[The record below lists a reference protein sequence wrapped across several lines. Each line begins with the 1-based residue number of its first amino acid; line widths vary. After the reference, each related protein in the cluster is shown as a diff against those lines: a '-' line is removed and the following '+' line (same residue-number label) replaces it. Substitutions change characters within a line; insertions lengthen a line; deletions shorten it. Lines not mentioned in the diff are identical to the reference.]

1 MSSGASVGSIY
12 GSMILDTSQYE
23 KALREIAGLS
33 TNKGK
38 TIEKSFTDVDKRI
51 KGIEDSLR
59 NTKKPADSLAQA
71 LVGIGAVFSAG
82 AIVGGLKSMVTEAGK
97 FQQIETSFRVMIGS
111 AGDYK
116 EVLNDLNQLSI
127 KTHYTP
133 EQIFKSGKALLAF
146 NVEAKDLNKTV
157 TMLGNIAA
165 GTGKD
170 LTELSVIYGQIKSSG
185 RLMGQDL
192 LQLINAGFNPLAE
205 ISKETGRSMKDLK
218 KDMEDGNISFEMVEQ
233 TFKNATSEGGKF
245 FGMME
250 EQSKTL
256 PGKLSTLEGNVAEL
270 QKAFGL
276 DGLAG
281 PVGVSVDAFNNLI
294 TAMIGF
300 REKNPA
306 VFKGIAMM
314 TTAAAA
320 FVAILIGG
328 AGIKMAIMT
337 LLPMLEKLGLAATS
351 AGGKISLAFGP
362 AGVAFLAVVALIG
375 IMTTLQAKMDEF
387 NANESKS
394 AASNLAKDLKSV
406 KQSDVNHI
414 LNMLDNASK
423 YANKTGSEQHQINQ
437 GLRTMAGLYPDI
449 VILQGAS
456 AENAAEFAKR
466 IREANKE
473 VKDLAKNTPTSF
485 SGLGGTAKTKG
496 EIVGISG
503 SVIELQKEITRLK
516 DKQSQMTVA
525 GSDAYRELGTQIT
538 LAEGKLKKLT
548 QQTNVDT
555 GMFEG
560 LKQSAA
566 KAFPE
571 FESFL
576 TTGLGGAMQGAL
588 AFISKGVEV
597 AIATLENKAALAR
610 AKLQTKTQQL
620 DFWSGFA
627 TRAIDQ
633 QTKEFTDNLN
643 KEVEALE
650 KQKEDLIRIEQEY
663 QLKRKAMQD
672 DEIEAIRKRIEAE
685 YQLEAARLQQ
695 KYQDDLLRRDEETFS
710 QTAEAQN
717 KERLEEDHLLTLEDL
732 RVRYNEL
739 TESEILALNDRMS
752 AEDEAHKQG
761 QVSKEETLANRL
773 AEIEAQKEAK
783 QKEADEAKKK
793 IARDNARIQWVL
805 GMNAFQ
811 IEKQANIAKAKVAG
825 AMMVMQITAAAM
837 SMLPWTLPLLGYIP
851 AAISAAG
858 MGIAAASQAQYPP
871 PPAEAFA
878 KGGIVTGGISGRD
891 SVPAMLMP
899 GELVA
904 PAKNFDEVVNAV
916 SSQREGSNG
925 MNFNPVFNIYEQTNA
940 QDLARETMTILYR
953 ETRNAQAA
961 FL

>member
-127 KTHYTP
+127 KTPFTP
-133 EQIFKSGKALLAF
+133 EQVFKSGKALLAF

-157 TMLGNIAA
+157 TMLGDIAA

-245 FGMME
+245 FGMMD

-281 PVGVSVDAFNNLI
+281 PVGASVDAFNNLI

-375 IMTTLQAKMDEF
+375 IMTTLQAKMDEMKAETQKSIASDWLKDVSKVDKDHLPNILIQLKQAAKF
-387 NANESKS
+387 DGTNMANGYNDSLRKLRE
-394 AASNLAKDLKSV
+394 AYPQLVLLQNV
-406 KQSDVNHI
+406 T
-414 LNMLDNASK
+414 
-423 YANKTGSEQHQINQ
+423 TG
-437 GLRTMAGLYPDI
+437 
-449 VILQGAS
+449 
-456 AENAAEFAKR
+456 NAAEYAKQIEKASKELEKQKNTIKTTPAVGGGTKR
-466 IREANKE
+466 KVTKEEDKKEIE
-473 VKDLAKNTPTSF
+473 VKVKPT
-485 SGLGGTAKTKG
+485 
-496 EIVGISG
+496 
-503 SVIELQKEITRLK
+503 
-516 DKQSQMTVA
+516 
-525 GSDAYRELGTQIT
+525 
-538 LAEGKLKKLT
+538 
-548 QQTNVDT
+548 VDT

-588 AFISKGVEV
+588 AFISKGVEM

-851 AAISAAG
+851 AAIRAAG

>member
-127 KTHYTP
+127 KTPFTP
-133 EQIFKSGKALLAF
+133 EQVFKSGKALLAF

-157 TMLGNIAA
+157 TMLGDIAA

-245 FGMME
+245 FGMMD

-281 PVGVSVDAFNNLI
+281 LVGASVDAFNNLI

-414 LNMLDNASK
+414 LNMLDNAASSTK
-423 YANKTGSEQHQINQ
+423 KAAGEQQLLNQ
-437 GLRTMAGLYPDI
+437 GLKSMAGIYPQI
-449 VILQGAS
+449 AILQGANTH
-456 AENAAEFAKR
+456 NAAEFAKR

-473 VKDLAKNTPTSF
+473 SEKLKDTIKTTPAV
-485 SGLGGTAKTKG
+485 GGGTKRKVTK
-496 EIVGISG
+496 E
-503 SVIELQKEITRLK
+503 EDKKEIEVKVKPT
-516 DKQSQMTVA
+516 
-525 GSDAYRELGTQIT
+525 
-538 LAEGKLKKLT
+538 
-548 QQTNVDT
+548 VDT

-597 AIATLENKAALAR
+597 AIATMENKAALAR

-732 RVRYNEL
+732 RVRYNDL

-783 QKEADEAKKK
+783 QKEAEEAKKK

-878 KGGIVTGGISGRD
+878 KGGVVTGGISGRD

-916 SSQREGSNG
+916 SAQREGSNG

-940 QDLARETMTILYR
+940 QELARETMTILYR

>member
-375 IMTTLQAKMDEF
+375 IMTTLQAKMDEMKAETQKSIASDWLKDVSKVDKDHLPNILIQLKQAAKF
-387 NANESKS
+387 DGTNMANGYNDSLRKLRE
-394 AASNLAKDLKSV
+394 AYPQLVLLQNV
-406 KQSDVNHI
+406 T
-414 LNMLDNASK
+414 
-423 YANKTGSEQHQINQ
+423 TG
-437 GLRTMAGLYPDI
+437 
-449 VILQGAS
+449 
-456 AENAAEFAKR
+456 NAAEYAKQIEKASKELEKQKNTIKTTPAVGGGTKR
-466 IREANKE
+466 KVTKEEDKKEIE
-473 VKDLAKNTPTSF
+473 VKVKPT
-485 SGLGGTAKTKG
+485 
-496 EIVGISG
+496 
-503 SVIELQKEITRLK
+503 
-516 DKQSQMTVA
+516 
-525 GSDAYRELGTQIT
+525 
-538 LAEGKLKKLT
+538 
-548 QQTNVDT
+548 VDT

-783 QKEADEAKKK
+783 QKEAEDAKKK